1 MRTPK
6 EKTLMSYW
14 ASLEEEASGT
24 PNEVHGFAIADEL
37 VAPLQFAL
45 GGDGLWELNG
55 KTGGEATPLI
65 RNGLRYLSSN
75 PQPVGLHW
83 DQVVRARFTLEYMY
97 SLSTQYTNCFWAI
110 D

>member
-24 PNEVHGFAIADEL
+24 PNEVCGFEITDEL
-37 VAPLQFAL
+37 LEPLRFAL

-55 KTGGEATPLI
+55 KTGGEAAPLI
-65 RNGLRYLSSN
+65 RSGLGYLSSN
-75 PQPVGLHW
+75 PQLVGVHW

>member
-1 MRTPK
+1 
-6 EKTLMSYW
+6 MSYW

-24 PNEVHGFAIADEL
+24 PNEVCGFAIADEL
-37 VAPLQFAL
+37 VVP
-45 GGDGLWELNG
+45 
-55 KTGGEATPLI
+55 PLI
-65 RNGLRYLSSN
+65 RSGLRHLASN

-83 DQVVRARFTLEYMY
+83 EQVVRARFTLEYMY

>member
-24 PNEVHGFAIADEL
+24 PNEVHGFAIVDEL

-45 GGDGLWELNG
+45 GGDGLWGLNG
-55 KTGGEATPLI
+55 KTGSAVTPLI
-65 RNGLRYLSSN
+65 RSGLRHLASN
-75 PQPVGLHW
+75 PQPVGLNW